1 MDIFLLI
8 VEYVGIVAFAV
19 SGAMVAIDKE
29 ADLFGVVMMAI
40 ITSFA
45 GGIFRDLLLGIT
57 PPRFFTHYG
66 LMVLIVAVS
75 AVVVFIF
82 AAAMKQYY
90 VNNRSHMA
98 AIINVFDAA
107 GLGIFAVAGVA
118 ISIETVGNNPYIAI
132 TMGLITGVLGGSIR
146 DVCLG
151 TIPFIIRKRIYAIA
165 VIAGSVVYY
174 VLYVL
179 TPIGVVWSTFAA
191 AIVTFS
197 LRILATVFKWNMPKA
212 IIFSRPESSEKIGK
226 ENSVK

>member
-1 MDIFLLI
+1 MDVFIII
-8 VEYVGIVAFAV
+8 VEYVGIVAFAI

-29 ADLFGVVMMAI
+29 ADLFGVVMMAV

-66 LMVLIVAVS
+66 LMVIVAVAS
-75 AVVVFIF
+75 SIVTFIF
-82 AAAMKQYY
+82 AAAMKDYY
-90 VNNRSHMA
+90 VNNHSRVMA
-98 AIINVFDAA
+98 ILNIFDAA

-118 ISIETVGNNPYIAI
+118 ISIETVGNNPYIAL
-132 TMGLITGVLGGSIR
+132 TMGLITGVLGGSVR

-151 TIPFIIRKRIYAIA
+151 TIPFIIRKRIYALA
-165 VIAGSVVYY
+165 VLAGSAVYY

-179 TPIGVVWSTFAA
+179 TPFGVVWSTLVASA
-191 AIVTFS
+191 VTFS

-212 IIFSRPESSEKIGK
+212 IIFSKPDAQSNVSDNK
-226 ENSVK
+226 NT